1 MAYDLIWNEGVL
13 KDLKAL
19 DRKTVGSLVDSIKT
33 RLAGSPL
40 TLGKPLKG
48 VFKGL
53 YRYRL
58 GDYRVIYALDRADK
72 KVIIL
77 HIKHRSEAYHE
88 K

>member
-19 DRKTVGSLVDSIKT
+19 DHKTARALVEAIKG
-33 RLAGSPL
+33 RLAGSPVN
-40 TLGKPLKG
+40 LGKPLKG

-53 YRYRL
+53 YRYRQ
-58 GDYRVIYALDRADK
+58 GDYRVIYALDRADR

-77 HIKHRSEAYHE
+77 HIKHRKDAYRDR
-88 K
+88 

>member
-19 DRKTVGSLVDSIKT
+19 DRKTVRSLVDPIKT
-33 RLAGSPL
+33 RLASNPL
-40 TLGKPLKG
+40 ALGKPLKG
-48 VFKGL
+48 IFKGL

-77 HIKHRSEAYHE
+77 HIRHRSEAYR
-88 K
+88 KT